1 MLGFKPGTAWL
12 AWTVDRGSQSPGSV
26 GRPSGKELAGKGKEP
41 CVCVREGTA
50 RLGLGTKAG
59 GTSVVDKQKDW
70 PPHVLIGSSDVGD
83 SGRGMLPWCSVPG
96 CRSPGATWLLDT
108 KTAVR

>member
-12 AWTVDRGSQSPGSV
+12 AWTVDRGSQSLGSV
-26 GRPSGKELAGKGKEP
+26 GRPSGKELAGKGKGP

-50 RLGLGTKAG
+50 RLGLGMKAS
-59 GTSVVDKQKDW
+59 GTSAVDKQKDW

-83 SGRGMLPWCSVPG
+83 SWGRGCCLSVRFLVAGHLGPLG
-96 CRSPGATWLLDT
+96 SWTPRLQ
-108 KTAVR
+108 

>member
-12 AWTVDRGSQSPGSV
+12 ARTVDRGSQSPGSV

-41 CVCVREGTA
+41 CVCMREGTV

-59 GTSVVDKQKDW
+59 GTSAVDKQKDW
-70 PPHVLIGSSDVGD
+70 PPHVLIGSSDFGD
-83 SGRGMLPWCSVPG
+83 SGEG
-96 CRSPGATWLLDT
+96 CCLG
-108 KTAVR
+108 VRFLVALGPLGSWTPRLQ